1 MMAIATSGDTP
12 VPAPARSPWLIAI
25 IAWLIPGGG
34 HFLLSRRG
42 RGAIVFG
49 AVLVTFVIGIL
60 MRGPMFQPHG
70 GDLLTTA
77 IQWGGF
83 LGDLASGLLYLLT
96 VWLGYAQ
103 PDAAGHVHD
112 YGSKLIVAAG
122 LLNILGIVDA
132 WEIVTGKK
140 D

>member
-1 MMAIATSGDTP
+1 MQNRRANQEC
-12 VPAPARSPWLIAI
+12 
-25 IAWLIPGGG
+25 
-34 HFLLSRRG
+34 HFLLKRRG
-42 RGAIVFG
+42 RGAIILA
-49 AVLVTFVIGIL
+49 AVALTFVVGIL

-83 LGDLASGLLYLLT
+83 FGDLASGLLYLLT
-96 VWLGYAQ
+96 VWLGYSQ
-103 PDAAGHVHD
+103 PDVAGHTHD

-132 WEIVTGKK
+132 WEIATGKK
-140 D
+140 E

>member
-1 MMAIATSGDTP
+1 
-12 VPAPARSPWLIAI
+12 LIVVA
-25 IAWLIPGGG
+25 AWLIPGSG
-34 HFLLSRRG
+34 HFLLNRRG
-42 RGAIVFG
+42 RGVIIFA
-49 AVLVTFVIGIL
+49 AVVLTFVVGIL

-83 LGDLASGLLYLLT
+83 AGDLASGLLYLLT
-96 VWLGYAQ
+96 VWLGYSQ
-103 PDAAGHVHD
+103 PDVAGHVYD

-122 LLNILGIVDA
+122 LLNILGMVDA

-140 D
+140 E

>member
-1 MMAIATSGDTP
+1 MASAPPQEAS
-12 VPAPARSPWLIAI
+12 VPASKRSPIMIVLV
-25 IAWLIPGGG
+25 AWLIPGGG

-42 RGAIVFG
+42 RGATIF
-49 AVLVTFVIGIL
+49 ACVLLTFVIGIL

-70 GDLLTTA
+70 GDLLTTL

-83 LGDLASGLLYLLT
+83 FGDLASGLLYLLA

-112 YGSKLIVAAG
+112 YGAKLIVAAG
-122 LLNILGIVDA
+122 LLNILAMVDA
-132 WEIVTGKK
+132 WEISKGEK

>member
-1 MMAIATSGDTP
+1 MASAPSQHVT
-12 VPAPARSPWLIAI
+12 VPAPVRSPWLVAA
-25 IAWLIPGGG
+25 IAWFMPGGG
-34 HFLLSRRG
+34 HVLLRRKG

-49 AVLVTFVIGIL
+49 AVLLTFVIGIL
-60 MRGPMFQPHG
+60 LRGPMFQPHG

-83 LGDLASGLLYLLT
+83 FGDLASGVFYLLT

-112 YGSKLIVAAG
+112 YGSKLLVAAG
-122 LLNILGIVDA
+122 LLNILAMVDA
-132 WEIVTGKK
+132 WEIATGKK

>member
-1 MMAIATSGDTP
+1 M
-12 VPAPARSPWLIAI
+12 RSPVLIGIA
-25 IAWLIPGGG
+25 AWLIPGSG
-34 HFLLSRRG
+34 HFLLKRRG
-42 RGAIVFG
+42 RAAIIFATVVVSFI
-49 AVLVTFVIGIL
+49 VGIL

-83 LGDLASGLLYLLT
+83 VGDLASGLLYLLT
-96 VWLGYAQ
+96 IWLGYSQ
-103 PDAAGHVHD
+103 PDVAGHVHD

-132 WEIVTGKK
+132 WEIATGKK